1 VSKATIG
8 VSFYMLKVS
17 RVLNPVRPDT
27 RFVGFYR
34 FAALGA

>member
-1 VSKATIG
+1 
-8 VSFYMLKVS
+8 MLKVS

-34 FAALGA
+34 FAALGAEKVLG